1 MMRDRN
7 QLSDE
12 ELVKQAASGEEA
24 AMDHL
29 FEKYKDMVKKQ
40 AHSFFMPGAD
50 AEDLVQEGMIGLYH
64 AICGYHE
71 EKGSSFA
78 SFARMVVTRQI
89 MTAVKTANRLKN
101 QPLNEYVSLDFE
113 EKDEKNC
120 DPEKIMIDKESIS
133 VLQYELVRGLS
144 PMEKKV
150 FELAC
155 KGFDYK
161 EIARQLDKTPKSV
174 DNALVRI
181 KSKYRKLRQ

>member
-1 MMRDRN
+1 MKEFD
-7 QLSDE
+7 QQSDE
-12 ELVKQAASGEEA
+12 ELVKQAAAGSEP
-24 AMDHL
+24 AMDYL

-40 AHSFFMPGAD
+40 ARSFYMPGAD

-64 AICGYHE
+64 AICGYRE
-71 EKGSSFA
+71 EKGSSFSA
-78 SFARMVVTRQI
+78 FAHMVVNRQV

-120 DPEKIMIDKESIS
+120 NPEKIMIDKESIS

-155 KGFDYK
+155 KGYGYK
-161 EIARQLDKTPKSV
+161 EIAKQLHKTPKSV